1 LVQSG
6 RRGHH
11 QFLDVFS
18 EEGREASSMGHP
30 YQGFGR
36 RGQRWCVEEEGGKE
50 KRKGGFI
57 CHSISRMST
66 VPE

>member
-6 RRGHH
+6 RRHH

-18 EEGREASSMGHP
+18 EEGREDSSMGHP
-30 YQGFGR
+30 YRGFGR
-36 RGQRWCVEEEGGKE
+36 RGQRWCVEEEGKE
-50 KRKGGFI
+50 ERKEVFI